1 MWKNLLRSIL
11 KNQDIDEI
19 NHVINN
25 VILDKLSFL
34 EIDIKDK
41 YEETTT
47 QIKSLKEVARIDRKE
62 IRTNEE
68 DIEENNDNI
77 DELIRIT
84 QQLQV
89 SNEDESR
96 RVKKIVVKMSRGI
109 AKMVNNQNKTINDLT
124 AQNKMLNAKM
134 DLIYGMLKDKN

>member
-1 MWKNLLRSIL
+1 MWKNLLRTIL
-11 KNQDIDEI
+11 NNQDIDEI